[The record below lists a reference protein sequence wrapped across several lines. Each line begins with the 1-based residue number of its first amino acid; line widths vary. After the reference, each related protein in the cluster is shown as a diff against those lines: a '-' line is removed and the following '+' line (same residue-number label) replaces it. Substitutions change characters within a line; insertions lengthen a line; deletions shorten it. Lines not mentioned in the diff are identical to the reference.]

1 MALKTRFKNM
11 KQEGY
16 LIKPIDALLMKKS
29 NEGNDRAKNV
39 NSPSQAGVCQRA
51 NFYARTGVQPD
62 GTLEPRTM
70 RIFNNGDGVH
80 DRLQTYLEQ
89 AGVCLM
95 REVPVIDVEHNI
107 QGHTDGYL
115 KLSKIEVGILEI
127 KSINSNGFQNLKAPK
142 DEHKLQA
149 MVYLYCSEKRRQYLR
164 NTYLTLEEFE
174 DSVKD
179 RIAYYESRYTH
190 FKDGSKYTREE
201 KLSMQVKLGLQ
212 ADNILFNTPKPINK
226 VVFLYENKDNQE
238 LKEYTVSRDN
248 ELIEGILERYKN
260 LNLAI
265 ENEELPER
273 EGTSKS
279 CSTCRWCNYKLE
291 CFC

>member
-16 LIKPIDALLMKKS
+16 LIKPIDAYLMKKS

-51 NFYARTGVQPD
+51 NFYARTGVKPD

-95 REVPVIDVEHNI
+95 REVPVIDVEYNI

-164 NTYLTLEEFE
+164 NTYHTLEEFE
-174 DSVKD
+174 ESVKD
-179 RIAYYESRYTH
+179 RIAYYESRYPH
-190 FKDGSKYTREE
+190 FQDGSKYTREE
-201 KLSMQVKLGLQ
+201 KLRMQVKLGLQ

-238 LKEYTVSRDN
+238 LKEYTVTRDN
-248 ELIEGILERYKN
+248 ELIEGILERYDK
-260 LNLAI
+260 LNLAV
-265 ENEELPER
+265 ENNELPER

-279 CSTCRWCNYKLE
+279 CATCRWCNYKLE

>member
-1 MALKTRFKNM
+1 MALKSRFKNM

-16 LIKPIDALLMKKS
+16 LIKPIDALLLQKS
-29 NEGNDRAKNV
+29 NASNDRAKNV

-51 NFYARTGVQPD
+51 NFYARTGVKPD
-62 GTLEPRTM
+62 GTIEPRTM

-80 DRLQTYLEQ
+80 DRLQSYLEQ
-89 AGVCLM
+89 AGVCIM
-95 REVPVIDVEHNI
+95 REVPVIDVEYNI

-164 NTYLTLEEFE
+164 NTYHSLEEFE
-174 DSVKD
+174 DSQAE
-179 RIAYYESRYTH
+179 RIEYYKARYPH
-190 FKDGSKYTREE
+190 FTDGSKYTKEE

-212 ADNILFNTPKPINK
+212 ADEILFNTPKPINK
-226 VVFLYENKDNQE
+226 VVFLYENKDSQE
-238 LKEYTVSRDN
+238 LKEYTVTRDN
-248 ELIEGILERYKN
+248 ELLEYILNRY
-260 LNLAI
+260 
-265 ENEELPER
+265 EELNNYIERNQLPDR

-279 CSTCRWCNYKLE
+279 CSTCRWCRYRLE